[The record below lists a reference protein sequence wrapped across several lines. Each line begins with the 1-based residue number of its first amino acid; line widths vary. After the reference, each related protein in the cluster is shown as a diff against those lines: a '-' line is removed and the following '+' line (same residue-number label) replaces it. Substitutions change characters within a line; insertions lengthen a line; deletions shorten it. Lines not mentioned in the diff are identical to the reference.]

1 MSSLLEVEGLVSG
14 YGRVPVI
21 HGIDLT
27 IGEGE
32 LMAVIGSNGAGKTT
46 LMRTISG
53 INRSFSGSIVFGGR
67 SITSSSAASITR
79 GGIAHVPENRRVF
92 PEHPIEENIRLGA
105 WVRRRDRKGVAA
117 DMAQAYERFPILGQ
131 RRSQPAGTLSGGEQQ
146 MLVIAMAMMARPR
159 LLMLDEPSLGLAPI
173 IVKQVFEQI
182 SELKAAGTTILLNEQ
197 FAGEALAIAD
207 RAIVLKLGEV
217 LQSGTPDQLK
227 ADPAIRAAYL

>member
-21 HGIDLT
+21 HGIDLA

-67 SITSSSAASITR
+67 AITNASSASITR

-117 DMAQAYERFPILGQ
+117 DLAQAYERFPILGQ

-217 LQSGTPDQLK
+217 LQRGTPDQLK

>member
-21 HGIDLT
+21 HGIDLA

-32 LMAVIGSNGAGKTT
+32 LMAVIGPNGAGKTT

-67 SITSSSAASITR
+67 AITNASSASITR

-217 LQSGTPDQLK
+217 LQRGTPDQLK

>member
-1 MSSLLEVEGLVSG
+1 MPELLTVEGLVSG
-14 YGRVPVI
+14 YGNVPVL

-32 LMAVIGSNGAGKTT
+32 LIAVIGSNGAGKTT
-46 LMRTISG
+46 LIRTICG
-53 INRSFSGSIVFGGR
+53 ITRSFAGTMTFAGR
-67 SITSSSAASITR
+67 SIAHARASTIAR
-79 GGIAHVPENRRVF
+79 LGIAHVPENRRVF
-92 PEHPIEENIRLGA
+92 AEHPIEENIRLGA

-117 DMAQAYERFPILGQ
+117 DLAEMYARFPFLGQ
-131 RRSQPAGTLSGGEQQ
+131 RRTQPAGTLSGGQQQ

-173 IVKQVFEQI
+173 IVQQVFEQI
-182 SELKAAGTTILLNEQ
+182 AELKAAGTTILLSEQ
-197 FAGEALAIAD
+197 FANEALAIAD

-217 LQSGTPDQLK
+217 LKTGTPAEIG